1 MAAHLRPLAVWAA
14 FLLVASAAAILLP
27 FEAYAASF
35 KEAGKAAAGYKISP
49 LALARLLMKAGRF
62 RDARVFLEQARPAS
76 EDEKI
81 ERRFLLGKV
90 YMRLGMPRKAA
101 EHFEAILTLR
111 PDLTRVRLE
120 LASAHYAAGLNEKAK
135 RHFELSLADGLPS
148 SVENAVEGFI
158 NTIDAR
164 KRWSLHVSA
173 AMLPETN
180 AVRRT
185 DSRTVQIGGATFRLN
200 EDAREAPG
208 VGAQLAAGAAFSP
221 TIADDVRGHFA
232 LSSAAKLYEKSRW
245 NDISL
250 IGELGLTRL
259 FDGGSLSGGLRAGR
273 RWAGSEGFQSSVGP
287 WVSFDRRTSNRI
299 RIRLRTNLDYRK
311 HDERD
316 DLDGWRFA
324 VNSSVRYALDSR
336 TVLEAGPYFDV
347 IEARKDYRSSRLV
360 GLSGGVSRAFKKGIF
375 VSVSASVQSQRYRA
389 EDPLFG
395 TRREDSAFRLSGK
408 IVNSSL
414 KFGGFAPYVGYS
426 YERNRSNISLYEYQ
440 NHGLLMGLS
449 RDF

>member
-1 MAAHLRPLAVWAA
+1 MTALVRPIAAWAA
-14 FLLVASAAAILLP
+14 FLVAFAAAFLLP
-27 FEAYAASF
+27 YEAQAAPSAG
-35 KEAGKAAAGYKISP
+35 AGKAAARHQISN
-49 LALARLLMKAGRF
+49 LAFARLLIKAGRF
-62 RDARVFLEQARPAS
+62 RDARAFLEQARPAS
-76 EDEKI
+76 EEGKI

-101 EHFEAILTLR
+101 EQFEAILVTR

-120 LASAHYAAGLNEKAK
+120 LASAHYAAGFDEKAK

-164 KRWSLHVSA
+164 RRWSLHLSGA
-173 AMLPETN
+173 ILPETN

-185 DSRTVQIGGATFRLN
+185 GNRTVQIGGATFRLN

-208 VGAQLAAGAAFSP
+208 VGAQLAGGAAFSP
-221 TIADDVRGHFA
+221 GIADDVRGHFA
-232 LSSAAKLYEKSRW
+232 LSTAAKLYEKSQW

-250 IGELGLTRL
+250 IGEAGLTRL
-259 FDGGSLSGGLRAGR
+259 FDGGALSGGLRLGR

-287 WVSFDRRTSNRI
+287 WASFDRRTSR
-299 RIRLRTNLDYRK
+299 RTRVRLRTNLDYRS

-316 DLDGWRFA
+316 DLDGWRLA
-324 VNSSVRYALDSR
+324 VNSSLRYALDSR
-336 TVLEAGPYFDV
+336 TVLEAGPFFDAV
-347 IEARKDYRSSRLV
+347 DARKDHRSSRMA
-360 GLSGGVSRAFKKGIF
+360 GISGGVSRAFQNGIF

-389 EDPLFG
+389 KDPLFG
-395 TRREDSAFRLSGK
+395 AEREDSAARLSVK
-408 IVNSSL
+408 VVNRSL

-426 YERNRSNISLYEYQ
+426 YEKNNSNISLYEYQ